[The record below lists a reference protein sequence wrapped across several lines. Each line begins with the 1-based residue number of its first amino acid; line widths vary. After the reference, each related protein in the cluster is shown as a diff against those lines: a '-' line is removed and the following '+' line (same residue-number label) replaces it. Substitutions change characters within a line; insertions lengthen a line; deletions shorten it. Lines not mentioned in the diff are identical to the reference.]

1 MINII
6 IPILVRFIYG
16 VKCIVVLVEIIISV
30 IIFFV
35 VAQSVSF
42 QSVQRNSNKMEN
54 IYIYVCV
61 EGKMNHGSL
70 FSYKL

>member
-54 IYIYVCV
+54 IYLYIRVCRR
-61 EGKMNHGSL
+61 ENKSRISIFL
-70 FSYKL
+70 